1 MLLLLLFDVVDG
13 GWIAGVVV
21 AVAVPPNRADRFA
34 TGAFMVGLV
43 LLVMEWLF
51 DDGPFTDDDD
61 NIDAGL
67 LLAAGFTWL
76 GVAGAWLF

>member
-1 MLLLLLFDVVDG
+1 MLLPLLLFDAVDG
-13 GWIAGVVV
+13 GIVGVVV

-43 LLVMEWLF
+43 LLVMELLM

-61 NIDAGL
+61 DDNNDDGL
-67 LLAAGFTWL
+67 LLAAGFT
-76 GVAGAWLF
+76 

>member
-1 MLLLLLFDVVDG
+1 MLLLLLLFDAVDG
-13 GWIAGVVV
+13 GIVGVVV

-43 LLVMEWLF
+43 LLVMELLM

-61 NIDAGL
+61 NNDDDGL
-67 LLAAGFTWL
+67 LLAAGFT
-76 GVAGAWLF
+76 

>member
-1 MLLLLLFDVVDG
+1 MPTTLLLLLLLFDVVDG
-13 GWIAGVVV
+13 GIVGVVV

-51 DDGPFTDDDD
+51 DDGPFADDDD
-61 NIDAGL
+61 NNDDGL
-67 LLAAGFTWL
+67 LLAAGFT
-76 GVAGAWLF
+76 

>member
-1 MLLLLLFDVVDG
+1 MLLLLLLFDAVDG
-13 GWIAGVVV
+13 GIVGVVV

-43 LLVMEWLF
+43 LLVMMELLM

-61 NIDAGL
+61 DDNNDDGL
-67 LLAAGFTWL
+67 LLAAGFT
-76 GVAGAWLF
+76 